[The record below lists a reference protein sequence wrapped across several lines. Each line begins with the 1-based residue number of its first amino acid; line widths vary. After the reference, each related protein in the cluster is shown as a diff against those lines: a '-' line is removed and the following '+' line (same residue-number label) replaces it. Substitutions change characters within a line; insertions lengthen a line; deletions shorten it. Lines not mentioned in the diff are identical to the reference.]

1 MGIVEGFVS
10 GFFQSISLNVLPYI
24 FAGSLFGL
32 MVGVIP
38 GLSGHFA
45 IAMVIPFLYTME
57 PAPGVAFL
65 LGAHACVAQGGGL
78 TAILFSTPGSG
89 QNAATLLDGPPMRAN
104 GQAGIAVGAAMAS
117 CFMGATFGATVLALI
132 LPVLQQIVLVFG
144 PPEIFV
150 LVILALTFVAALEE
164 GDLVKSIISALGGLF
179 LAMVGLDNV
188 TNQERFTFGMLE
200 LRDGLEL
207 VPVILGLFA
216 VAEMFG
222 LWAKGGSLVGD
233 NVSTLSA
240 SDTQKQ
246 IFQGIREAL
255 KRWWLV
261 MRCSAIGTTM
271 GLVPGLGSAPAA
283 FVAYG
288 HARQTSKSRETFG
301 KGNVEGVIGP
311 ESANNAVEGGALAS
325 TVAFGIPGSSSMA
338 ILLAGLFIL
347 GMETGPKMVT
357 DHVDI
362 VFLMI
367 FTIVFGNL
375 IGTVA
380 GMFLVNPL
388 TRASG
393 IRSSLLVPV
402 LICIILTG
410 AYAVNNSWFDIGI
423 AIVFGI
429 VGYLMKELNY
439 SRAAMLIGFVLGFAI
454 EKNLYLAVQLSGPYF
469 IFDPIPLSLLIITI
483 AFLGYTIWG
492 IINEKKRQKSSAVNA
507 E

>member
-1 MGIVEGFVS
+1 MGIVEGLISGLLQAVS
-10 GFFQSISLNVLPYI
+10 LAVLPYLFI
-24 FAGSLFGL
+24 GALFG
-32 MVGVIP
+32 MVVGVIP

-45 IAMVIPFLYTME
+45 IAMLIPFMYTME
-57 PAPGVAFL
+57 PSAGIAFL
-65 LGAHACVAQGGGL
+65 LGAHATVAQGGGL
-78 TAILFSTPGSG
+78 TSILFSTPGTG
-89 QNAATLLDGPPMRAN
+89 QNAATLLDGPPMREN
-104 GQAGIAVGAAMAS
+104 GEGGIAVGAAMIS
-117 CFMGATFGATVLALI
+117 CFLGATFGATVLALL
-132 LPVLQQIVLVFG
+132 LPALQQIVLLFG

-150 LVILALTFVAALEE
+150 LVILALIFVAALED
-164 GDLVKSIISALGGLF
+164 GDLVKSIISALAGLL

-188 TNQERFTFGMLE
+188 TNQERFTFGLIE
-200 LRDGLEL
+200 LRDGLAL

-222 LWAKGGSLVGD
+222 LWVRGGSLVGAQ
-233 NVSTLSA
+233 SGTLSA
-240 SDTQKQ
+240 RDTQKQ
-246 IFQGIREAL
+246 IFQGVMEAL
-255 KRWWLV
+255 KRWKLV

-271 GLVPGLGSAPAA
+271 GLIPGLGSAPAA

-288 HARQTSKSRETFG
+288 HARQSSKNKETFG

-367 FTIVFGNL
+367 FTIVIGNL
-375 IGTVA
+375 IGTIG

-388 TRASG
+388 TRASS
-393 IRSSLLVPV
+393 IRSTLLTPV
-402 LICIILTG
+402 LICIIFTG

-423 AIVFGI
+423 AIAFGI
-429 VGYLMKELNY
+429 LGYLMKELTY

-469 IFDPIPLSLLIITI
+469 IFDPIPLTLAVITVL
-483 AFLGYTIWG
+483 FLGYTIWT
-492 IINEKKRQKSSAVNA
+492 IIRDRKKSRANQNQQ
-507 E
+507 